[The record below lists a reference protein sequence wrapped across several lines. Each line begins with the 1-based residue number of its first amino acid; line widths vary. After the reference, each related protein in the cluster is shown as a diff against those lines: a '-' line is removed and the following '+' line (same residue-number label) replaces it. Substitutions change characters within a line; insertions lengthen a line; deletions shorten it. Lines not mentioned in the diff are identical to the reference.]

1 MVLDS
6 RNLSN
11 QFQKVFGSDVNND
24 ANIAFEEFKNVPQAL
39 CMSYTKEINQLS
51 QTAHKPDIIASAEY
65 TPPIAE
71 MIWV

>member
-24 ANIAFEEFKNVPQAL
+24 ANIAFEEFKNVLPAL

-51 QTAHKPDIIASAEY
+51 QTAHEPDITALAEY
-65 TPPIAE
+65 TPPRL
-71 MIWV
+71 